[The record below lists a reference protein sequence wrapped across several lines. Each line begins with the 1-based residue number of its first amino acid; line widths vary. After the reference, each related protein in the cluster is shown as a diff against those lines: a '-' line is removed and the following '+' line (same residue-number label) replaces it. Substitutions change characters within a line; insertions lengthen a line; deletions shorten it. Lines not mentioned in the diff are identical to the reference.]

1 MNPGHITPAG
11 PVKRVIAFA
20 IDMGIGLVLVLGLL
34 FVQEDFRTKQA
45 FDKNVHYERADT
57 GIPQWFRYWLD
68 SIQDGEMEA
77 SFIWKGVQG
86 HAPISYVIVLLAPWL
101 LFTFL
106 HVILGRSIG
115 KMLTGL
121 RVRDA
126 NGNKIGVG
134 KVSIRYFAKVVSV
147 AIAGIGLLM
156 AFGNPK
162 RQALH
167 DRIAGTTVC
176 SH

>member
-1 MNPGHITPAG
+1 MTPAG
-11 PVKRVIAFA
+11 LIKRVIAFA
-20 IDMGIGLVLVLGLL
+20 IDLGIGLVLVLGLL

-68 SIQDGEMEA
+68 SIQDGEMETT
-77 SFIWKGVQG
+77 FILKGIQG

-101 LFTFL
+101 LFAFMHL
-106 HVILGRSIG
+106 ILGRSIG

-126 NGNKIGVG
+126 NGNKIGLG
-134 KVSIRYFAKVVSV
+134 KATVRYFAKLVSV

-156 AFGNPK
+156 ALGNSK

-167 DRIAGTTVC
+167 DRIVGTTVC